1 MTTQNSTSLGGK
13 QSGKVLIVDTESM
26 LCELLQFRFEKE
38 GFQTTVMNDGKRA
51 LATDLSDYSLILV
64 DLMDRPFN
72 GLQFTEEV
80 KNNPD
85 TVGIPIII
93 MSAKASEDD
102 IVDGLDAGAD
112 DYIAKPYSIKNVLA
126 RIAAV
131 LRRCKPKPVSDIVC
145 NRSTLVCTVDGKAI
159 RLPRKE
165 FELLAL
171 FLEHPGRIFTRE
183 ELLDRIWPENTFIA
197 DRSIDVHITRLR
209 GKIAPY
215 GKNIITRSGYG
226 YGWQD

>member
-1 MTTQNSTSLGGK
+1 MGK
-13 QSGKVLIVDTESM
+13 YRILIVDDEEALRYGLQTYLDMEGYDTDSVSSA
-26 LCELLQFRFEKE
+26 EEALLL
-38 GFQTTVMNDGKRA
+38 N
-51 LATDLSDYSLILV
+51 LSEYDLILLDIMMSGMSGTDMAKIMKQNPV
-64 DLMDRPFN
+64 TADIPVIFLTAKDSDNDMVS
-72 GLQFTEEV
+72 GL
-80 KNNPD
+80 N
-85 TVGIPIII
+85 I
-93 MSAKASEDD
+93 
-102 IVDGLDAGAD
+102 GAD

>member
-112 DYIAKPYSIKNVLA
+112 DYIAKPFSSRELIARVRSVIRRRNMLNARRLA
-126 RIAAV
+126 NFIRFNDLTLDMGAGAAFIDGMELSLSQTEFKLLAMF
-131 LRRCKPKPVSDIVC
+131 LRKRNHFFERAQIRQEIWNGDSDISD
-145 NRSTLVCTVDGKAI
+145 RAVDTGI
-159 RLPRKE
+159 
-165 FELLAL
+165 
-171 FLEHPGRIFTRE
+171 
-183 ELLDRIWPENTFIA
+183 
-197 DRSIDVHITRLR
+197 
-209 GKIAPY
+209 
-215 GKNIITRSGYG
+215 
-226 YGWQD
+226 